1 MELEF
6 GFSETE
12 ITPHTPI
19 QTIGFGVQEPATGVE
34 RALMA

>member
-19 QTIGFGVQEPATGVE
+19 QTIGFRSLR
-34 RALMA
+34 RAWNAR